1 MDTMMAFAMGQ
12 ANRHRELMVF
22 DWDKAAEI
30 IRERKPA
37 IACAGL
43 GGDWEWTSGT
53 IYKDGEPVKDSYT
66 HLASTWAPP
75 ELEIDG
81 KILDCYK
88 MKSETPGWDDDTKWP
103 ESALAILN
111 GGE

>member
-1 MDTMMAFAMGQ
+1 MDTMSAFAMGQ

-22 DWDKAAEI
+22 NWDKAAEI

-37 IACAGL
+37 LARAGL
-43 GGDWEWTSGT
+43 CGDWGYTGGT
-53 IYKDGEPVKDSYT
+53 IYEDGDPVKDSDT
-66 HLASTWAPP
+66 FLASTWATP

-81 KILDCYK
+81 ETIDCYR
-88 MKSETPGWDDDTKWP
+88 MKSETPNWDSDTKWP